1 MAIQY
6 NQMSR
11 DDEAIEAAKQALEIR
26 PDSPNAVMMIAMS
39 YISKRDKES
48 ARKYLP
54 RLKELDED
62 LAKVLEKAL
71 EK

>member
-1 MAIQY
+1 
-6 NQMSR
+6 
-11 DDEAIEAAKQALEIR
+11 
-26 PDSPNAVMMIAMS
+26 MMIAMS

-48 ARKYLP
+48 AKKYLP